1 MTQIVEE
8 FGKDGAEERV
18 MQACEGREVSLYVG
32 NHAPTNMIK
41 ESKGL
46 MEFVTNS
53 RDYAVKMA
61 EVTLVSQVS
70 LPCLGTGFVVYPCKY
85 PAWILCYF
93 GRFGKRCL
101 HEGNQRQVTRG

>member
-1 MTQIVEE
+1 VTQIVEE
-8 FGKDGAEERV
+8 FGKEGAEERV
-18 MQACEGREVSLYVG
+18 MQACEGKDVSLYVG

-61 EVTLVSQVS
+61 EVTLVSQVGFG
-70 LPCLGTGFVVYPCKY
+70 PCLGTGFALYACIL
-85 PAWILCYF
+85 PARIRPIAVKVSRDSACALI
-93 GRFGKRCL
+93 
-101 HEGNQRQVTRG
+101 